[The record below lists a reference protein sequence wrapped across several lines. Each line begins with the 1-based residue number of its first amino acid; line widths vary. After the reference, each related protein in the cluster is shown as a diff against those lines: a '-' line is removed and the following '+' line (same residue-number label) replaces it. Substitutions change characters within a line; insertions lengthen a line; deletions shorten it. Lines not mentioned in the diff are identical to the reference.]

1 MNKVLITAVLLSL
14 FTGTLAAEDFN
25 LSYDFRFRYEYTD
38 DSGKADT
45 RNRNRIRTRFG
56 AKYSASE
63 NLDLFVRF
71 ATAEENTTSGNQT
84 LGTGF
89 TVSDIGM
96 DQMYLKYD
104 LSKNTDLLFGKM
116 KNPFFKPNKSEL
128 IFDGDYNPKGL
139 AFTLKHGEIF
149 SNIGYIK
156 FDENPLQTIDLRSLQ
171 VGWSKNINDLT
182 KAKISFAIYDFDKL
196 SEFSPSVIT
205 FNGKNF
211 GNSLDDNG
219 NYLYDFSLKNLSL
232 EIKTSLMS
240 MPATFFLDMVKNSDA
255 DQNDSGFQSGLSL
268 VISDKWKFTYLYKDI
283 ESDSTFGALTHS
295 DFGGGGTN
303 HKGHQFNLSYP
314 VTKRFSV
321 DVVWFD
327 NKKKMTVDY
336 NKLFLDFKYKL

>member
-1 MNKVLITAVLLSL
+1 M
-14 FTGTLAAEDFN
+14 
-25 LSYDFRFRYEYTD
+25 
-38 DSGKADT
+38 
-45 RNRNRIRTRFG
+45 
-56 AKYSASE
+56 
-63 NLDLFVRF
+63 
-71 ATAEENTTSGNQT
+71 
-84 LGTGF
+84 
-89 TVSDIGM
+89 
-96 DQMYLKYD
+96 
-104 LSKNTDLLFGKM
+104 
-116 KNPFFKPNKSEL
+116 
-128 IFDGDYNPKGL
+128 
-139 AFTLKHGEIF
+139 
-149 SNIGYIK
+149 
-156 FDENPLQTIDLRSLQ
+156 
-171 VGWSKNINDLT
+171 GWSKKINDLT

-196 SEFSPSVIT
+196 NEFSPSVIT

-211 GNSLDDNG
+211 GNSLDENG